1 MKNNE
6 ERTREMAS
14 HISGWRVSGLS
25 QADYCRQ
32 HGLVARTFRN
42 WVRRHGGHQSVEK
55 GEARF
60 IPLGQEPAQVP
71 VLTVHYPNGTYI
83 ACPAGLGAPQLR
95 SLLHLM
101 D

>member
-6 ERTREMAS
+6 ERTREIES
-14 HISGWRVSGLS
+14 HISGWRGSGLS
-25 QADYCRQ
+25 QTDYCSQ
-32 HGLVARTFRN
+32 HGLVVKTFRN
-42 WVRRHGGHQSVEK
+42 WVRRHGGQQGVE
-55 GEARF
+55 GQQARF
-60 IPLGQEPAQVP
+60 IALGQEAAQVP

-83 ACPAGLGAPQLR
+83 TCPAGLGAPQLR